1 MMHPILIAAF
11 LIATWLTPAGAQ
23 TRELTLAVDQ
33 PPKQGNAQ
41 AAQAAISKVTE
52 LSQGK
57 INITLHHS
65 AQLGNERQVVQAMR
79 MGTVD
84 LSVVSAAP
92 LTTVIPE
99 LSALT
104 LPYLFRDYQHVYK
117 AMDEG
122 DFVRNYFKPQFE
134 RRGYVMLGLVAGGYR
149 GIYGQFAIN
158 SMADAKGRKIRTMED
173 KIILATFKALGMIPT
188 AIPQP
193 EVPTSFQ
200 TGVIDFA
207 EGGINTFY
215 HLKYYDVAKNVADV
229 RHIHLILPFTM
240 SKMSWDKLDAA
251 SQQILVDG
259 VKAGEKF
266 NRQFILDEDKQ
277 IQQLIKEKGVNITKP
292 DPTPF
297 REATKG
303 VYDEFFATPA
313 GKDAKK
319 VVDYIIG
326 LK

>member
-1 MMHPILIAAF
+1 MRGIRTVLKRGGRSMIRLMVSILLLCIALHA
-11 LIATWLTPAGAQ
+11 PAEAQ

-41 AAQAAISKVTE
+41 AAQAAINKVTE

-117 AMDEG
+117 AVDEG
-122 DFVRNYFKPQFE
+122 DFIRNYFKPQFE

-158 SMADAKGRKIRTMED
+158 SMADARGKKIRTMED

-215 HLKYYDVAKNVADV
+215 HLKYYD
-229 RHIHLILPFTM
+229 
-240 SKMSWDKLDAA
+240 
-251 SQQILVDG
+251 
-259 VKAGEKF
+259 
-266 NRQFILDEDKQ
+266 
-277 IQQLIKEKGVNITKP
+277 
-292 DPTPF
+292 
-297 REATKG
+297 
-303 VYDEFFATPA
+303 
-313 GKDAKK
+313 
-319 VVDYIIG
+319 
-326 LK
+326 